1 MNGNISE
8 EVISLEESNR
18 SFISEVGPC
27 ELCGG
32 GDAGGS
38 ALSRLRLVFGY
49 GSRHDGE
56 RIEFAICGE
65 CADRIYQA
73 VVQQKGSGAA

>member
-1 MNGNISE
+1 M
-8 EVISLEESNR
+8 EESNR

-32 GDAGGS
+32 NDVAGV

-49 GSRHDGE
+49 GSRHDGD
-56 RIEFAICGE
+56 RIEFAICGD
-65 CADRIYQA
+65 CADKIYKMI
-73 VVQQKGSGAA
+73 VQQKGGGAA